1 LTLKIIRRIKLRKV
15 IINKLLWII
24 NLLNVNIS
32 EGIFYYAGNWNILVP
47 VGKKINRDFGSSG
60 ERIQNSLYIVD
71 ALF

>member
-47 VGKKINRDFGSSG
+47 VGKKPTEILVVVASESK
-60 ERIQNSLYIVD
+60 IAYI
-71 ALF
+71 L